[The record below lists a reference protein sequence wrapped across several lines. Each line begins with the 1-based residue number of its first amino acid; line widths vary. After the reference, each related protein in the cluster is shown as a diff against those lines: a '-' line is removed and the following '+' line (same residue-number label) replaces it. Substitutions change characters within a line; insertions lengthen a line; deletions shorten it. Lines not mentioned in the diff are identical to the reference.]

1 MVKCKASKSSK
12 AKSSSP
18 TEVLED
24 LRTFTLHI
32 GDIGT
37 MGILYIVGYY
47 YIFTCY
53 SPPWRRIIFDK
64 MFRVLETKGNQEDL
78 KFEDS
83 YKLTHWN
90 S

>member
-1 MVKCKASKSSK
+1 
-12 AKSSSP
+12 
-18 TEVLED
+18 
-24 LRTFTLHI
+24 
-32 GDIGT
+32 

-53 SPPWRRIIFDK
+53 SPPWRRVIFDK

-90 S
+90 SKNVEYLKIGRISRTEKELEQS

>member
-1 MVKCKASKSSK
+1 
-12 AKSSSP
+12 
-18 TEVLED
+18 
-24 LRTFTLHI
+24 
-32 GDIGT
+32 

-53 SPPWRRIIFDK
+53 STEGLFLIKCCRRVIFDK
-64 MFRVLETKGNQEDL
+64 MFRFLETKGNQEDL

-90 S
+90 P